1 MAWRSYVQKLFQAAA
16 FKKASTWGT
25 AVQVGA
31 SCGLNFKD
39 ISGIDSTVELNEIKE
54 VDMTYKSE
62 AYLGVHRLL
71 DISIVTDMLFSPG
84 ALGTMIAM
92 VFGTAGVPVGT
103 GSDKTHTIKIAQAP
117 SLFGTLALGMP
128 GVIWEVPSVV
138 PYSWT
143 LRTAAEGIMESEIKA
158 YGNRLVAPATVN
170 ADTHMAAITYD
181 DVGNRLLF
189 QNAKFYIKEVPDT
202 GDTDFV
208 AGDVIDINSF
218 EFTISRPHE
227 GIIPLGQQSSLQP
240 VQSDVVDVSVKI
252 GFPRY
257 NSSQD
262 TLMAAM
268 IGEKKQKAKL
278 EVTGADITSGKP
290 YKLTLYFPL
299 LRVKPFGAKYEDIIK
314 TEVEFLSLKASAA
327 PAGMEQTTPYLV
339 LVNKRATDYL
349 A

>member
-1 MAWRSYVQKLFQAAA
+1 MAWRGYVQKLFQAAA

-25 AVQVGA
+25 AVAVGA
-31 SCGLNFKD
+31 SAGLNFKD

-92 VFGTAGVPVGT
+92 VFGTAGAPAGT
-103 GSDKTHTIKIAQAP
+103 GTDKTHTIKIAQAP

-138 PYSWT
+138 PYAWT

-170 ADTHMAAITYD
+170 NETSMGAITYD

-189 QNAKFYIKEVPDT
+189 QNGKFYLNDQS
-202 GDTDFV
+202 GADFK
-208 AGDVIDINSF
+208 AGDVLDINSF

-227 GIIPLGQQSSLQP
+227 GIIPLGSQASLQP
-240 VQSDVVDVSVKI
+240 VQNDVVDVSVKI

-268 IGEKKQKAKL
+268 IGETLKKAKL
-278 EVTGADITSGKP
+278 EVTGAEITTGKP
-290 YKLTLYFPL
+290 YKLTLYFPS

-314 TEVEFLSLKASAA
+314 TEVEFLSLKASVA
-327 PAGMEQTTPYLV
+327 PTGMTETTPYLV
-339 LVNKRATDYL
+339 LVNMRTTDYL